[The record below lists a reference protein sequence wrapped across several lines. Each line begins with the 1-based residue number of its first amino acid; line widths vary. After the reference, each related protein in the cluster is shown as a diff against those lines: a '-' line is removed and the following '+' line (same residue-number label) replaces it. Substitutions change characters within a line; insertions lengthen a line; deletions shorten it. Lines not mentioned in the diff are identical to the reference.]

1 MSMINRRQWTLA
13 MLALASGTAQHTHA
27 QSAHPWPSRPIKI
40 VVPFPAGGA
49 TDASARLLAD
59 QLSRRLGQAVV
70 VDNKPGAATVIG
82 VDLVAKAAPDGYT
95 LLVAGGGSFSVLP
108 ALRNNLPFDIT
119 RDFAPVSLLS
129 TAPVVLVTAAS
140 NPYQRLPELIAAA
153 RARPGHLRYATYGAG
168 SAPHLAGEMLCQ
180 AAGIDMQAIA
190 YKGAADATLAIT
202 RGEVDLGFETYSAAS
217 GLIKADKLRVLAHNG
232 EKRSTFLPDMPGM
245 GELGLAQASMDA
257 FYGMMAPAGTPTPVL
272 ERLAKEVGEI
282 MASHDMRERLP
293 PLFLEP
299 TRSGPEAMSAMIARE
314 HAKYKA
320 VAQRARISIQ
330 P

>member
-1 MSMINRRQWTLA
+1 MTKINRRHWTLT
-13 MLALASGTAQHTHA
+13 MLALAGGAASQTHA
-27 QSAHPWPSRPIKI
+27 QSVPAWPSKPIKI
-40 VVPFPAGGA
+40 IVPFPPGGA

-59 QLSRRLGQAVV
+59 QLARRLGQAVV

-82 VDLVAKAAPDGYT
+82 VDLVAKSAPDGYT

-108 ALRNNLPFDIT
+108 ALRTNLPFDIG

-140 NPYQRLPELIAAA
+140 NPYQRLSDLIAAA
-153 RARPGHLRYATYGAG
+153 RSRPGHLRYATYGAG

-180 AAGIDMQAIA
+180 AAGIDMQPIA

-202 RGEVDLGFETYSAAS
+202 RAEVDLGFETYSAAS

-232 EKRSTFLPDMPGM
+232 EKRSTFLPDTPGM
-245 GELGLAQASMDA
+245 AELGLAQAAIDA
-257 FYGMMAPAGTPTPVL
+257 FYGMMAPAGTPAPVL
-272 ERLAKEVGEI
+272 ERLAREVSEI
-282 MASHDMRERLP
+282 MVSQDMRDRLP

-299 TRSGPEAMSAMIARE
+299 TRSGPEAMSAMIVRE
-314 HAKYKA
+314 NAKYKA
-320 VAQRARISIQ
+320 VVQRARISIQ

>member
-1 MSMINRRQWTLA
+1 MKMINRRQWTLA
-13 MLALASGTAQHTHA
+13 MLALASGAAKQTHA
-27 QSAHPWPSRPIKI
+27 QSAAPWPARPIKI

-82 VDLVAKAAPDGYT
+82 VDLVAKAVPDGYT

-119 RDFAPVSLLS
+119 RDFAPISLLS
-129 TAPVVLVTAAS
+129 TAPVVLVTAVG
-140 NPYQRLPELIAAA
+140 NPYNRLSDLIAAA

-180 AAGIDMQAIA
+180 AAGIEMQAIA
-190 YKGAADATLAIT
+190 YRGAADATLAIT

-232 EKRSTFLPDMPGM
+232 EKRSAFLPDTPGM
-245 GELGLAQASMDA
+245 AELGLAQASMDA
-257 FYGMMAPAGTPTPVL
+257 FYGMMAPAGTPASIL
-272 ERLAKEVGEI
+272 ERLAKEVSEI
-282 MASHDMRERLP
+282 MTSPDMRERLP

-299 TRSGPEAMSAMIARE
+299 VRSGPAAMTDIISRE
-314 HAKYKA
+314 YNKYKA
-320 VAQRARISIQ
+320 VALRARISIQ